1 MLPETHYPVDPD
13 PATIAER
20 ARIIQRLRRRHGK
33 SIPAAALDA
42 AGLPSRTGTGRV
54 VSASRL
60 AILDAAQRIAAYGA
74 PVTLAALL
82 EELGLPVRE
91 RGASSRCAA
100 GSSTRACGRGR
111 SSTGSPEREG
121 GRSNARIESSDE

>member
-91 RGASSRCAA
+91 RGRIQSMRRRLVDAGLWPWEVQYRVSRA
-100 GSSTRACGRGR
+100 GR
-111 SSTGSPEREG
+111 RE
-121 GRSNARIESSDE
+121 I